1 MKQDTPAAL
10 APPAQ
15 IAKAAL
21 RRLAMQQLEPTP
33 ENFARAYG
41 QEAGTP
47 VLEGRLP
54 ARARPL
60 VDRLAARAADDTAT
74 REDIASA
81 LCDGRLDDLQ
91 RALERAAAHTH
102 SQSSAWVT
110 LIERIARGL
119 ERGGRHWTGARKKQS
134 LQRVLDGSRHDA
146 ARLQQRLDGLI
157 TSWDDDR
164 PDGEVEPTAPAPLDL
179 LETAPRG
186 DEVRAVS
193 MRPAAE
199 QATARVAI
207 DLAVAAEPAA
217 DWSGVLGELGSAV
230 QSALP
235 ATAGELADAL
245 GDAAR
250 RLTLDGP
257 TPALRAE
264 LSALCERARRL
275 LTHNRHLADEL
286 GSLCQALTDSLG
298 ELAEDESWARGQI
311 ALMRERLAAG
321 VTARGVR
328 AAGDLLEATRTRQ
341 RELKGEREAARDAL
355 KQMIH
360 RMLAELGELGTHTGR
375 FNDNVLRYADTIAQ
389 ADSLQGLA
397 GVVQEMVGETRA
409 VHQVVSGARERLSTE
424 HARATQLEQRVRDL
438 ESELRRLSD
447 EVSTDALT
455 QVANRRGLMQ
465 AFDDERSR
473 HVDDSAPLAVGLI
486 DIDNF
491 KKLNDSLGHA
501 AGDVA
506 LKTLAARVKQGL
518 RPLDHVA
525 RFGGEEFVVL
535 LPGVALADAQQ
546 TLTRL
551 QRQLSASLFMH
562 EGREVFVTFSAGV
575 TTYRAGEAL
584 DAALERA
591 DQALYEAKRT
601 GKNRTCAA

>member
-1 MKQDTPAAL
+1 VKQDPPAVL

-21 RRLAMQQLEPTP
+21 RRLALQQLEPTP
-33 ENFARAYG
+33 ENFARAYA
-41 QEAGTP
+41 QESGTP

-60 VDRLAARAADDTAT
+60 VERLAARATDDTAT
-74 REDIASA
+74 REDIAGA
-81 LCDGRLDDLQ
+81 LCEGRLDDLQ
-91 RALERAAAHTH
+91 RALERAASHTQA
-102 SQSSAWVT
+102 QSSAWVT

-134 LQRVLDGSRHDA
+134 LQRVLEGSRHDA

-157 TSWDDDR
+157 TSWEDDR
-164 PDGEVEPTAPAPLDL
+164 PDGEVEPTAPAPLAAL
-179 LETAPRG
+179 QPASTG
-186 DEVRAVS
+186 DET
-193 MRPAAE
+193 PAAPE
-199 QATARVAI
+199 AVDRVSI
-207 DLAVAAEPAA
+207 DLPAVIEPAS
-217 DWSGVLGELGSAV
+217 DWSGVISELGSTI

-235 ATAGELADAL
+235 VTAGELADAL

-250 RLTLDGP
+250 RLALDGP
-257 TPALRAE
+257 TPAVRAE
-264 LSALCERARRL
+264 LGALCDQARRL
-275 LTHNRHLADEL
+275 QTHNRHLADEL

-311 ALMRERLAAG
+311 TLMRERLAAG

-328 AAGDLLEATRTRQ
+328 AAGDLLEATRSRQ

-355 KQMIH
+355 KQMIQ
-360 RMLAELGELGTHTGR
+360 RMLAELGDLGTHTGR

-465 AFDDERSR
+465 AFDDERTR
-473 HVDDSAPLAVGLI
+473 HVDEAAPLAVGLI

-506 LKTLAARVKQGL
+506 LKTLAARVKQSL

-535 LPGVALADAQQ
+535 LPGVALSDAQQ

>member
-1 MKQDTPAAL
+1 LKPEPSSLL

-33 ENFARAYG
+33 ENFARAYA
-41 QEAGTP
+41 QEAGLP
-47 VLEGRLP
+47 ASEPRLS

-60 VDRLAARAADDTAT
+60 VERMAARVVDDAAL
-74 REDIASA
+74 REEITLA
-81 LCDGRLDDLQ
+81 LCEGRLDDLQ
-91 RALERAAAHTH
+91 RALERAGAATQA
-102 SQSSAWVT
+102 QSATWVS

-146 ARLQQRLDGLI
+146 ARLQQRLDALLS
-157 TSWDDDR
+157 SWDDDR
-164 PDGEVEPTAPAPLDL
+164 PDGEVEPTAPAPLDP
-179 LETAPRG
+179 AQ
-186 DEVRAVS
+186 
-193 MRPAAE
+193 AAE
-199 QATARVAI
+199 VDEAPGAQPLPVAGAHA
-207 DLAVAAEPAA
+207 DEEP
-217 DWSGVLGELGSAV
+217 WIGVVRELGSTL

-235 ATAGELADAL
+235 TTAAELADAL
-245 GDAAR
+245 GDAACR
-250 RLTLDGP
+250 IAQQGAAPELVREVATLCD
-257 TPALRAE
+257 
-264 LSALCERARRL
+264 RARRV

-286 GSLCQALTDSLG
+286 GSLCRALTDSLG
-298 ELAEDESWARGQI
+298 ELAEDESWARGQVDV
-311 ALMRERLAAG
+311 MRERLAAG

-328 AAGDLLEATRTRQ
+328 AAGDLLDATRQRQ
-341 RELKGEREAARDAL
+341 RELKREREVAREAL
-355 KQMIH
+355 KQMIQS
-360 RMLAELGELGTHTGR
+360 MLAELGELGTHTGR
-375 FNDNVLRYADTIAQ
+375 FNDNVQRYADTLSR
-389 ADSLQGLA
+389 ADSLQSLA
-397 GVVQEMVGETRA
+397 GVVQEMVSETRA
-409 VHQVVSGARERLSTE
+409 VHQVVSGARERLSSE

-455 QVANRRGLMQ
+455 QVANRRGLTQ
-465 AFDDERSR
+465 AFDHEQSR
-473 HVDDSAPLAVGLI
+473 AGDTGAPLAVGLI

-506 LKTLAARVKQGL
+506 LKTLARRVKEWL
-518 RPLDHVA
+518 RPVDHVA

-535 LPGVALADAQQ
+535 LPATELDAARQA
-546 TLTRL
+546 LTRL

-562 EGREVFVTFSAGV
+562 EGQEVFVTFSAGV
-575 TTYRAGEAL
+575 TTYRSGELL

-601 GKNRTCAA
+601 GKNRTCTA

>member
-1 MKQDTPAAL
+1 MKQDPSSAL

-33 ENFARAYG
+33 ENFARAYA
-41 QEAGTP
+41 QEAGIP

-60 VDRLAARAADDTAT
+60 VERLVARATDDAAT
-74 REDIASA
+74 REEIAAS

-91 RALERAAAHTH
+91 RALERAASHTQ
-102 SQSSAWVT
+102 SQSSVWVT

-134 LQRVLDGSRHDA
+134 LQRVLEGSRHDA
-146 ARLQQRLDGLI
+146 ARLQQRLEGLI
-157 TSWDDDR
+157 TSWEDDR
-164 PDGEVEPTAPAPLDL
+164 PDGEVEPTAPAPLDAGEPASSIGDPRAAP
-179 LETAPRG
+179 ETV
-186 DEVRAVS
+186 D
-193 MRPAAE
+193 
-199 QATARVAI
+199 RVAI
-207 DLAVAAEPAA
+207 DLPAAVEPAS
-217 DWSGVLGELGSAV
+217 DWTGVVGELGSTL

-235 ATAGELADAL
+235 STAGELADAL

-250 RLTLDGP
+250 RLALDGP

-264 LSALCERARRL
+264 LGALCERARRL

-355 KQMIH
+355 KQMIQ
-360 RMLAELGELGTHTGR
+360 RMLTELGDLGTHTGR

-397 GVVQEMVGETRA
+397 GVVHEMVGETRA

-473 HVDDSAPLAVGLI
+473 HVDESAPLAVGLI

-506 LKTLAARVKQGL
+506 LKTLAARVKQSL

>member
-1 MKQDTPAAL
+1 MKQDPPSVL

-33 ENFARAYG
+33 ENFARAYA
-41 QEAGTP
+41 QESGTP

-60 VDRLAARAADDTAT
+60 VERLAARATDDAAT
-74 REDIASA
+74 REDIAGA
-81 LCDGRLDDLQ
+81 LCEGRLDDLQ
-91 RALERAAAHTH
+91 RALERAASHTQA
-102 SQSSAWVT
+102 QSSAWVT

-119 ERGGRHWTGARKKQS
+119 ERGGRHWTGARRKQS
-134 LQRVLDGSRHDA
+134 LQRVLEGSRHDA

-157 TSWDDDR
+157 TSWEDDR
-164 PDGEVEPTAPAPLDL
+164 PDGEVEPTAPAPLDA
-179 LETAPRG
+179 LELPSPEETPTAP
-186 DEVRAVS
+186 EAVD
-193 MRPAAE
+193 RI
-199 QATARVAI
+199 AI
-207 DLAVAAEPAA
+207 DSPASIEPAR
-217 DWSGVLGELGSAV
+217 DWSGVIGELGSAL

-235 ATAGELADAL
+235 VTAGELADAL

-250 RLTLDGP
+250 RLALDGP

-264 LSALCERARRL
+264 LGALCEQARRL
-275 LTHNRHLADEL
+275 LTQDRHLADEL

-311 ALMRERLAAG
+311 TLMRERLAAAAP
-321 VTARGVR
+321 ARAVR

-355 KQMIH
+355 KEMIQ
-360 RMLAELGELGTHTGR
+360 RMLAELGDLGTHTGR

-397 GVVQEMVGETRA
+397 GVVQEMVGESRA

-465 AFDDERSR
+465 AFDDERTR
-473 HVDDSAPLAVGLI
+473 HVDEAAPLAVGLI

-506 LKTLAARVKQGL
+506 LKTLAARVKQSL

-535 LPGVALADAQQ
+535 LPGLALADAQQ
-546 TLTRL
+546 ALTRL
-551 QRQLSASLFMH
+551 QRKLSASLFMY